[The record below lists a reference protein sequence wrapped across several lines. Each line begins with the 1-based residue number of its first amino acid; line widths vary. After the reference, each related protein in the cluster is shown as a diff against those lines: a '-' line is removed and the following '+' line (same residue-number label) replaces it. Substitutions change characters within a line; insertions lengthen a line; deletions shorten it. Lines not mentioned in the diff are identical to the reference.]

1 MILHCCRSQSLEE
14 WLETVRRLHFN
25 VRKRFLIIIVDFKHI
40 LLKLMS
46 IQTKP
51 VAAGSVT
58 KGIPSLS
65 THSYQV
71 SFEISL
77 RCNKFVIII
86 KFVIFHSG
94 EIFTCWIL
102 EMAFRWVWLPCNAGI
117 WFKHLLFK
125 HCLLLVYNQ

>member
-1 MILHCCRSQSLEE
+1 MILHCCRSQSLDKS
-14 WLETVRRLHFN
+14 LETVRRLQLS

-51 VAAGSVT
+51 VAARSVT

-65 THSYQV
+65 THSYQI

-77 RCNKFVIII
+77 RCNKFVII
-86 KFVIFHSG
+86 KCVIFHLG
-94 EIFTCWIL
+94 EYFH
-102 EMAFRWVWLPCNAGI
+102 AGS
-117 WFKHLLFK
+117 
-125 HCLLLVYNQ
+125 

>member
-1 MILHCCRSQSLEE
+1 MLQKPKLRGMVGNCKEASFQCEE
-14 WLETVRRLHFN
+14 AVSTHYCGFQTQ
-25 VRKRFLIIIVDFKHI
+25 HI

-51 VAAGSVT
+51 VAAWSVT

-102 EMAFRWVWLPCNAGI
+102 EMAFRWVQLPCNAGI

-125 HCLLLVYNQ
+125 HCLLLICNQ